1 MADLVSQFFEHKP
14 IEHLLGQAS
23 RQKISTTIAGGKD
36 PGQHRPGPHEKHSDQ
51 SRLIPHMRTRTVIFQ
66 YNWKMRLVVGI
77 PLHESPFSL
86 QLLMMF
92 LRRRP
97 ISLIYFLPD
106 LQIHLQF
113 SNEGDC
119 LAR

>member
-1 MADLVSQFFEHKP
+1 MRVP
-14 IEHLLGQAS
+14 IQIKRPRSTPTRPS
-23 RQKISTTIAGGKD
+23 RETQ
-36 PGQHRPGPHEKHSDQ
+36 RPVATHTAHEDK
-51 SRLIPHMRTRTVIFQ
+51 RTVIFQ

-113 SNEGDC
+113 SNESDC